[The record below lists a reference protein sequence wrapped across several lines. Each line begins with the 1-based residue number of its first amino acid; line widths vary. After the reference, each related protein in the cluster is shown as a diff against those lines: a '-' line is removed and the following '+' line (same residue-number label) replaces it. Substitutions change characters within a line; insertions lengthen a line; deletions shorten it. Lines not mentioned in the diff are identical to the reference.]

1 MDRQPGMSFEILNTN
16 PVKYGLVRILD
27 VNKKHTRL
35 AVRNVD
41 SATDG
46 GSHRL
51 KQNVAEADGTGGVC
65 PKLWRTWWPP
75 FWCRS
80 RPSQTSRAKDITNA
94 E

>member
-1 MDRQPGMSFEILNTN
+1 MICLAPSRFRVYDAYTGMYPMDRQPGMSFEILNTN

-35 AVRNVD
+35 AVKNFD

-51 KQNVAEADGTGGVC
+51 KQNVAEADGRGGVC
-65 PKLWRTWWPP
+65 PKL
-75 FWCRS
+75 
-80 RPSQTSRAKDITNA
+80 
-94 E
+94 